1 MPTFPPMPPPPAAP
15 VKPHILVGILTDR
28 KGNNISTGT
37 PVLAYNETHAG
48 MNRILS
54 RAGGEILINLA
65 NMSAWAVNDRVRIQV
80 IDTKGNGEV
89 WYVKPQSGTGITSVT
104 KTVRASNPVCGKR
117 MDKFT
122 GRGVVKT

>member
-1 MPTFPPMPPPPAAP
+1 MPFPPMPPPPAAP

-28 KGNNISTGT
+28 KGNNITTGT
-37 PVLAYNETHAG
+37 PVVAYNETNVG
-48 MNRILS
+48 TKRVLS

-65 NMSAWAVNDRVRIQV
+65 SMSAWAVNDKVRIQV

-104 KTVRASNPVCGKR
+104 KVVRTINSVCGKR
-117 MDKFT
+117 MDRFT
-122 GRGVVKT
+122 ERSVVKI

>member
-1 MPTFPPMPPPPAAP
+1 MPFPPMPPPPAAP

-28 KGNNISTGT
+28 KGSNITTGT
-37 PVLAYNETHAG
+37 PVVAYNETNVG
-48 MNRILS
+48 TKRVLS

-65 NMSAWAVNDRVRIQV
+65 NMSSWAVNNKVRIQV

-104 KTVRASNPVCGKR
+104 KTVRAINPVCGKR
-117 MDKFT
+117 MDRFT
-122 GRGVVKT
+122 GRSVVKV